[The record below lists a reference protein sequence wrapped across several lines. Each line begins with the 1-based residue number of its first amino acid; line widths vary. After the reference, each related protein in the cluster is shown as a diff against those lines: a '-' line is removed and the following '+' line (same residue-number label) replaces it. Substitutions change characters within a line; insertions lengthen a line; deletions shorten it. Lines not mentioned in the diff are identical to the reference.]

1 MTERSFADPIEKVE
15 QKLPSN
21 RREGVSVSEKYLA
34 RTTTVL
40 AVVAIITSVVAIVL
54 ATT

>member
-15 QKLPSN
+15 QSFYDTLPP
-21 RREGVSVSEKYLA
+21 RASVTERSLA
-34 RTTTVL
+34 RTATVL